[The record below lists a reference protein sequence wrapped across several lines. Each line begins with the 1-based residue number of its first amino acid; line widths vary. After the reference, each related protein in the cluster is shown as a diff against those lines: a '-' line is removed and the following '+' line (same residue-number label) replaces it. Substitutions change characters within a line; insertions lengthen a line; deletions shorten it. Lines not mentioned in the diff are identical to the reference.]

1 MRISAYTHDYNLDP
15 NDVDNPY
22 IDDIYSEKEN
32 LENQLRELQE
42 ENAWLRFSL
51 EKYGLLDRVDAAY
64 EKQQNRRAA

>member
-15 NDVDNPY
+15 QDNGNPFLE
-22 IDDIYSEKEN
+22 DIFDEKES
-32 LENQLRELQE
+32 LEQQVRELEE

>member
-22 IDDIYSEKEN
+22 IDDIYSAKES
-32 LENQLRELQE
+32 LEQQVRELEE

-51 EKYGLLDRVDAAY
+51 EKYGLLERVDAAY
-64 EKQQNRRAA
+64 ENRRAA

>member
-1 MRISAYTHDYNLDP
+1 MTISAYTHDYNLDP
-15 NDVDNPY
+15 PDNDNPFLE
-22 IDDIYSEKEN
+22 DIYSEKEN

>member
-1 MRISAYTHDYNLDP
+1 MISAYTHDYRLDP
-15 NDVDNPY
+15 PDNDNPFLE
-22 IDDIYSEKEN
+22 DLYSEKEN
-32 LENQLRELQE
+32 LEQQVRELEE

>member
-1 MRISAYTHDYNLDP
+1 MTISAYTHDYNLDP
-15 NDVDNPY
+15 QDNDNPFLE
-22 IDDIYSEKEN
+22 DLYSEKEN
-32 LENQLRELQE
+32 LEQQVRELQE

>member
-1 MRISAYTHDYNLDP
+1 MRISALTTDYNLDP

-32 LENQLRELQE
+32 LEQQVRELEE

>member
-15 NDVDNPY
+15 NDIDNPY
-22 IDDIYSEKEN
+22 LDDIYSEKEN

-51 EKYGLLDRVDAAY
+51 EKYGLLDRVDEDY
-64 EKQQNRRAA
+64 EKQNRRAA

>member
-1 MRISAYTHDYNLDP
+1 MTISAYTHDYNLDP
-15 NDVDNPY
+15 TDNDNPFLE
-22 IDDIYSEKEN
+22 DIFDEKES
-32 LENQLRELQE
+32 LEQQVRELEE

>member
-15 NDVDNPY
+15 TDNGNPFLE
-22 IDDIYSEKEN
+22 DIFDEKES
-32 LENQLRELQE
+32 LEQQVRELEE

>member
-15 NDVDNPY
+15 PNDDNPY
-22 IDDIYSEKEN
+22 LDDIYSEKEN

-51 EKYGLLDRVDAAY
+51 EKYGLLERVDAAY
-64 EKQQNRRAA
+64 ENRRAA